1 MNQYNDYEL
10 LYLIYECDEEALGI
24 LFKKYDPL
32 IRKKLRDFRID
43 KYSYDD
49 FYQEC
54 LIALMVAI
62 RTYNPFY
69 SKSFM
74 RYLELIVTRKIMNVM
89 YHNKKSFYDEIK
101 IDDDFF
107 MDPNSEFIYDGNYIG
122 NIKEGNLFLK
132 DQHISLGQLSN
143 LEKEVLELKYVKGL
157 SSKEIAK
164 TMNVDLRKVYN
175 SVYQAKKK
183 VRGKLESKK
192 TDI

>member
-32 IRKKLRDFRID
+32 IRKKLRDFRVD

-54 LIALMVAI
+54 LIAMLVAI

-69 SKSFM
+69 TKSFT
-74 RYLELIVTRKIMNVM
+74 RYLELLVTRKIMNVM
-89 YHNKKSFYDEIK
+89 YHNKKSFYEEVK
-101 IDDDFF
+101 ADDDFF
-107 MDPNSEFIYDGNYIG
+107 MDNNTTFSYEDNIISDINDGNLY
-122 NIKEGNLFLK
+122 LK
-132 DQHISLGQLSN
+132 DQHIPLCSLSDI
-143 LEKEVLELKYVKGL
+143 EKKILELKFVKGL
-157 SSKEIAK
+157 SSEEIAK
-164 TMNVDLRKVYN
+164 IMNVDIRKVYN

-183 VRGKLESKK
+183 VRNNLPIKK
-192 TDI
+192 N